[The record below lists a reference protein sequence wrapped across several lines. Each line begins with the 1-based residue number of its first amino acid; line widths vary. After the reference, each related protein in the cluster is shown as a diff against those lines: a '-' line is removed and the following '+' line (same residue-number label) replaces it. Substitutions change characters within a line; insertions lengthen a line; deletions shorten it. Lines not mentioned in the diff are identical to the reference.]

1 MAEAPRAQD
10 LYRGNGNDRSPGRAA
25 SSNDRGA
32 GAEKSAGQ
40 LMKEVTEDLSTLIR
54 KEVELVKQE
63 VGQSVATKV
72 KGAVVIAVA
81 GVFAFFALIFLL
93 LAIRDGFD
101 EILATWLADLATAG
115 VLILLAALAGMV
127 AKKKLTA
134 PISTDMTKQTLKDDV
149 EMVKS
154 LGKR

>member
-1 MAEAPRAQD
+1 MAETPRAQD
-10 LYRGNGNDRSPGRAA
+10 LYRGNG
-25 SSNDRGA
+25 A
-32 GAEKSAGQ
+32 GDDKSAGQ

-63 VGQSVATKV
+63 VGQSIATKV
-72 KGAVVIAVA
+72 KGVVVIAVA
-81 GVFAFFALIFLL
+81 GVFAFFALIFAL

-101 EILATWLADLATAG
+101 EILWTWTADLATAG
-115 VLILLAALAGMV
+115 VLILFAVVAGLI

-134 PISTDMTKQTLKDDV
+134 PFSTEMTKQTLKDDA

>member
-1 MAEAPRAQD
+1 MAQPPRAQD
-10 LYRGNGNDRSPGRAA
+10 LYRG
-25 SSNDRGA
+25 SNGA
-32 GAEKSAGQ
+32 GTEKSAGQ

-72 KGAVVIAVA
+72 KGVVVIAVA
-81 GVFAFFALIFLL
+81 GVFAFFALIFAL

-101 EILATWLADLATAG
+101 EFLLTWAADLATMG
-115 VLILLAALAGMV
+115 VLLLFAGIAGLV

-134 PISTDMTKQTLKDDV
+134 PVSAEMTKQSLKDDA
-149 EMVKS
+149 ELVKS
-154 LGKR
+154 LGRR

>member
-1 MAEAPRAQD
+1 VAERPRAQD
-10 LYRGNGNDRSPGRAA
+10 LYKGNGTGDQ
-25 SSNDRGA
+25 
-32 GAEKSAGQ
+32 KSAGR

-54 KEVELVKQE
+54 KEIELAKQE

-72 KGAVVIAVA
+72 KGVVVIAVA
-81 GVFAFFALIFLL
+81 GVFAFFALIFAL

-101 EILATWLADLATAG
+101 ELLPTWAADLATMA
-115 VLILLAALAGMV
+115 VLLLFAVLAGLV

-134 PISTDMTKQTLKDDV
+134 PISTEMTKQTLKDDA

-154 LGKR
+154 LGRR

>member
-1 MAEAPRAQD
+1 MAERPTAHD
-10 LYRGNGNDRSPGRAA
+10 LYKGNG
-25 SSNDRGA
+25 A
-32 GAEKSAGQ
+32 GEEKSAGQ
-40 LMKEVTEDLSTLIR
+40 LMKEVTQDLSTLIR
-54 KEVELVKQE
+54 KEIELAKQE

-72 KGAVVIAVA
+72 KGVVVIAVA
-81 GVFAFFALIFLL
+81 GVFAFFALIFAL

-101 EILATWLADLATAG
+101 EFLLTWAADLATMA
-115 VLILLAALAGMV
+115 VLLLLAVIAGLV

-134 PISTDMTKQTLKDDV
+134 PISTEMTKQTLKDDA

>member
-1 MAEAPRAQD
+1 MAERPRAQD
-10 LYRGNGNDRSPGRAA
+10 LYKGNG
-25 SSNDRGA
+25 A
-32 GAEKSAGQ
+32 GTDKSAGQ

-54 KEVELVKQE
+54 KEIELAKQE

-72 KGAVVIAVA
+72 KGVVVIVA
-81 GVFAFFALIFLL
+81 ALVFVFFAVIFGL

-101 EILATWLADLATAG
+101 EVLQTWAADLATMG
-115 VLILLAALAGMV
+115 VLLFVALIAGLV

-134 PISTDMTKQTLKDDV
+134 PISAEMTKQTLKDDA

-154 LGKR
+154 LRRR

>member
-1 MAEAPRAQD
+1 VAERPRAQD
-10 LYRGNGNDRSPGRAA
+10 LYTGDGT
-25 SSNDRGA
+25 
-32 GAEKSAGQ
+32 GAEKSAGR

-54 KEVELVKQE
+54 KEVELAKQE
-63 VGQSVATKV
+63 IGQSIATKV
-72 KGAVVIAVA
+72 KGVVVIAIA
-81 GVFAFFALIFLL
+81 GIFAFFALIFGL

-101 EILATWLADLATAG
+101 ELLWTWTADLATMG
-115 VLILLAALAGMV
+115 VLLLFAVIAGLV

-134 PISTDMTKQTLKDDV
+134 PISAEMTKQTLKDDA

>member
-1 MAEAPRAQD
+1 
-10 LYRGNGNDRSPGRAA
+10 
-25 SSNDRGA
+25 
-32 GAEKSAGQ
+32 
-40 LMKEVTEDLSTLIR
+40 MKEVTEDLSTLIR

-72 KGAVVIAVA
+72 KGVVVIAVA

-101 EILATWLADLATAG
+101 EILWTWLADLATAG
-115 VLILLAALAGMV
+115 VLILFAALAGLV

-149 EMVKS
+149 EMMKS
-154 LGKR
+154 MGKR

>member
-1 MAEAPRAQD
+1 VAEPPRAQD
-10 LYRGNGNDRSPGRAA
+10 LYRGNDRSPGRAA
-25 SSNDRGA
+25 GSNGA

-72 KGAVVIAVA
+72 KGVVVIAVA
-81 GVFAFFALIFLL
+81 GAFAFFALIFLL

-115 VLILLAALAGMV
+115 VLILFAVVAGLV

-134 PISTDMTKQTLKDDV
+134 PISADMTKQSLKDDV
-149 EMVKS
+149 EMMKS
-154 LGKR
+154 MGKR

>member
-1 MAEAPRAQD
+1 MAERPTAQD
-10 LYRGNGNDRSPGRAA
+10 LYKGNGTGE
-25 SSNDRGA
+25 
-32 GAEKSAGQ
+32 EKSAGR

-54 KEVELVKQE
+54 KEVELAKQE
-63 VGQSVATKV
+63 VGQSIATKV
-72 KGAVVIAVA
+72 KGVVVILVA
-81 GVFAFFALIFLL
+81 GVFAFFALIFAL

-101 EILATWLADLATAG
+101 ELLQTWAADLATMG
-115 VLILLAALAGMV
+115 VLLLFAAIAGMV

-134 PISTDMTKQTLKDDV
+134 PVSTEMTKQSLKDDA

>member
-1 MAEAPRAQD
+1 MAERPRAQD
-10 LYRGNGNDRSPGRAA
+10 LYKGNG
-25 SSNDRGA
+25 A
-32 GAEKSAGQ
+32 GTDKSAGQ

-54 KEVELVKQE
+54 KEIELAKQE

-72 KGAVVIAVA
+72 KGVVVIVA
-81 GVFAFFALIFLL
+81 ALVFVFFAVIFGL

-101 EILATWLADLATAG
+101 EVLQTWAADLATMG
-115 VLILLAALAGMV
+115 VLLFAALIAALV

-134 PISTDMTKQTLKDDV
+134 PISAEMTKQTLKDDA

-154 LGKR
+154 LGRR

>member
-1 MAEAPRAQD
+1 MAERPRAED
-10 LYRGNGNDRSPGRAA
+10 LYRGD
-25 SSNDRGA
+25 GA

-54 KEVELVKQE
+54 KEVELAKQE
-63 VGQSVATKV
+63 VGRSVATKV

-81 GVFAFFALIFLL
+81 GTFAFFALIFLL

-101 EILATWLADLATAG
+101 EILWTWLADLATAG
-115 VLILLAALAGMV
+115 VLILFAVVAGLV

-134 PISTDMTKQTLKDDV
+134 PLSTEMTKQTLKDDV
-149 EMVKS
+149 EMMKS

>member
-10 LYRGNGNDRSPGRAA
+10 LYRGNG
-25 SSNDRGA
+25 A
-32 GAEKSAGQ
+32 GTEKSAGQ

-54 KEVELVKQE
+54 KEVELAKQE

-72 KGAVVIAVA
+72 KGVVVIAVA
-81 GVFAFFALIFLL
+81 AAFGFFALIFAL

-101 EILATWLADLATAG
+101 EFLWTWLADLATAG
-115 VLILLAALAGMV
+115 VLILCAALAGLV

-134 PISTDMTKQTLKDDV
+134 PISADMTKQTLKDDV
-149 EMVKS
+149 DMMKS
-154 LGKR
+154 LGKRP

>member
-1 MAEAPRAQD
+1 MAQRPAAED
-10 LYRGNGNDRSPGRAA
+10 LYKGNGT
-25 SSNDRGA
+25 A

-54 KEVELVKQE
+54 KEVELAKQE
-63 VGQSVATKV
+63 VGQSIAEKV
-72 KGAVVIAVA
+72 KGVVVIAVA
-81 GVFAFFALIFLL
+81 GVFAFFALIFAL

-101 EILATWLADLATAG
+101 EFLLTWAADLATMG
-115 VLILLAALAGMV
+115 VLLLFAVIAGLV

-134 PISTDMTKQTLKDDV
+134 PISAEMTKQTLKDDA

>member
-1 MAEAPRAQD
+1 VAERPRAQD
-10 LYRGNGNDRSPGRAA
+10 LYKGNGAA
-25 SSNDRGA
+25 GE
-32 GAEKSAGQ
+32 EKSAGR

-54 KEVELVKQE
+54 KEVELAKQE
-63 VGQSVATKV
+63 VGQSIATKV
-72 KGAVVIAVA
+72 KGVVVIAVA
-81 GVFAFFALIFLL
+81 GVFAFFALIFGL

-101 EILATWLADLATAG
+101 EFLWTWLADLATMG
-115 VLILLAALAGMV
+115 VLLLLAAAAGMV

-134 PISTDMTKQTLKDDV
+134 PISAEMTKQTLKDDA

>member
-1 MAEAPRAQD
+1 MAERPGAQD
-10 LYRGNGNDRSPGRAA
+10 LYKGN
-25 SSNDRGA
+25 GA

-54 KEVELVKQE
+54 KEIELAKQE

-72 KGAVVIAVA
+72 KGVVVIAIA
-81 GVFAFFALIFLL
+81 GVFAFFALIFAL

-101 EILATWLADLATAG
+101 ELLWTWLADLATTG
-115 VLILLAALAGMV
+115 VLLLFAVLAGLA

-134 PISTDMTKQTLKDDV
+134 PMSAEMTKQSLKDDA

>member
-1 MAEAPRAQD
+1 MAEPPRAQD
-10 LYRGNGNDRSPGRAA
+10 FYRGNDRSAGRAVK
-25 SSNDRGA
+25 SNGA
-32 GAEKSAGQ
+32 GTDKSAGQ

-81 GVFAFFALIFLL
+81 GVFAFFSLILLL

-101 EILATWLADLATAG
+101 EFLATWLADLATAG
-115 VLILLAALAGMV
+115 VLILFAVLAGLV

-134 PISTDMTKQTLKDDV
+134 PISAEMTKQTLKDDA